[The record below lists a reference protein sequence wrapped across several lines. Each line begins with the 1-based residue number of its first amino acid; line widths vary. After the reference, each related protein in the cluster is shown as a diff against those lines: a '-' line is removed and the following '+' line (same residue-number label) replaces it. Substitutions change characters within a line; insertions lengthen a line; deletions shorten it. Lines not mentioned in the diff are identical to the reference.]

1 MSLAAGGGQRRALFV
16 SDADPLDLAPPHLI
30 GERIE
35 GIADQS
41 EDLLDTDL
49 FEHADQLARNRL

>member
-1 MSLAAGGGQRRALFV
+1 MVTAWAGRAGADGELAGKLGLTGCCQRRAFLMT
-16 SDADPLDLAPPHLI
+16 DADPFDLATADGI

-41 EDLLDTDL
+41 E
-49 FEHADQLARNRL
+49 

>member
-1 MSLAAGGGQRRALFV
+1 VPAQTAGKLGLTGCCQRRAFLMT
-16 SDADPLDLAPPHLI
+16 DADPFDLAAADGI

-41 EDLLDTDL
+41 E
-49 FEHADQLARNRL
+49 

>member
-1 MSLAAGGGQRRALFV
+1 MT
-16 SDADPLDLAPPHLI
+16 DADPFDLAAADGI

-41 EDLLDTDL
+41 E
-49 FEHADQLARNRL
+49 